1 MATRSKSTR
10 PRVRGVVFDI
20 DGTLALTG
28 PDAVYTPLPGARQ
41 VVAQLRAQGV
51 PMVAYTNGTLH
62 TPLEYH
68 ENLAGIGMPF
78 EPGRVITPAVV
89 AADYFLKKRIRRVL
103 VLGIEG
109 ATRPLA
115 EAGIEVVAPGDR
127 LDGVQAVLIGWFP
140 GFVLADLDAA
150 CRAVWNGAALF
161 SVSNAPFFAS
171 RGGRMLG
178 VSGAIAAMIT
188 SVTGRRA
195 TLLGKPA
202 AFGLRMA
209 CARMGLRPS
218 EVVVVGDDP
227 TLEVGMARRGGAHAV
242 GVLTG
247 IGNRAAFGALPHN
260 RAAHLV
266 IDSIAEFLDS
276 ALVPVAA

>member
-1 MATRSKSTR
+1 MATASKAKR

-28 PDAVYTPLPGARQ
+28 PDAVYTPLPGAKQ
-41 VVAQLRAQGV
+41 VVDRLRAAGV

-68 ENLAGIGMPF
+68 ANLAEIGMPF
-78 EPGRVITPAVV
+78 EPGRVLTPAVV
-89 AADYFLKKRIRRVL
+89 AADHFVKKGIRRVL

-109 ATRPLA
+109 SIVPLTD
-115 EAGIEVVAPGDR
+115 AGIEVVLPGQR

-140 GFVLADLDAA
+140 GFVMADLDAA
-150 CRAVWNGAALF
+150 CRAVWNGAAVF

-178 VSGAIAAMIT
+178 VSGAIAAMIAN
-188 SVTGRRA
+188 VTGRRA

-202 AFGLRMA
+202 AYGLRIA

-227 TLEVGMARRGGAHAV
+227 MLEVGMARRGGAHAV
-242 GVLTG
+242 AVLTG
-247 IGNRAAFGALPHN
+247 IGNRAAFEALPQH

-266 IDSIAEFLDS
+266 IDGIAELLDS
-276 ALVPVAA
+276 RLMPEAA